1 MKVVKEI
8 ARQIEAA
15 CLRHR
20 IRTDRRRRGLPT
32 DLKAVVAE
40 YRQYNLYAALL
51 ERTQILV
58 GVVEHVL
65 HVLVVEDVHTSCL

>member
-15 CLRHR
+15 YLRHR
-20 IRTDRRRRGLPT
+20 IRTDRRRRGLTT

-40 YRQYNLYAALL
+40 YHQYHPEYADRLELLLYPRPQHGGR
-51 ERTQILV
+51 ERHAGSYTA
-58 GVVEHVL
+58 E
-65 HVLVVEDVHTSCL
+65 

>member
-40 YRQYNLYAALL
+40 YRQYHPEYADRLELLLYPRPQHGGR
-51 ERTQILV
+51 ERHAGSYTA
-58 GVVEHVL
+58 E
-65 HVLVVEDVHTSCL
+65 C